1 MSEHSFNGTWGE
13 NKVRLTPSDTRLRTY
28 TGQQIPVLGQAKVHV
43 SHREKSAMLPIFVV
57 GGKGPNLLGRNWI
70 QGLDMETS
78 VLVNHVTVKPSCQAE
93 VERFP
98 KLFSADLGHV
108 KSFPV
113 TLHVEADCRPKF
125 YKARTVPYALRSKV
139 DAELQRLEDEG
150 IIEPVKHSVWAA
162 PIVPV
167 LKANGSLRV
176 CGDYKVTVNTVAKTD
191 VYPLPRI
198 EDLFSKV
205 SGGKT
210 FTKLDLTHAYQQ
222 LPLVEESKDLT
233 TINTPKGLYRY
244 TRLPFGVSAAPA
256 IFQRTMDCLL
266 QGIPQVAAFQDDLLI
281 TGDTDE
287 SHILHLR
294 EVLHRLDAE
303 GFRLNKVKCEF
314 MLPGHRITA
323 EGIKPIA
330 K

>member
-1 MSEHSFNGTWGE
+1 MWSTFFTTHQNKGGYDPYTVCLQVDGKTVQFQIDTGASVSLMSEHSFNGTWGE

-191 VYPLPRI
+191 VYPLPWI

-205 SGGKT
+205 AGGKT

-233 TINTPKGLYRY
+233 TINTPKGLFRY
-244 TRLPFGVSAAPA
+244 TRLPFGVSVAPA

-266 QGIPQVAAFQDDLLI
+266 
-281 TGDTDE
+281 
-287 SHILHLR
+287 
-294 EVLHRLDAE
+294 
-303 GFRLNKVKCEF
+303 
-314 MLPGHRITA
+314 
-323 EGIKPIA
+323 
-330 K
+330 